1 MKMEKMNATM
11 TIEPTISA
19 STSNSASTTI
29 SVDGADTTRRDGV
42 RVIKLSEVKA
52 AALCLA
58 DAFAKDDVAMYFID
72 TPDRAKKSAAVN
84 WKLHVSILEYVVA
97 AHCMKGLALTIG
109 PNYDCVAL
117 WMPPGKNMDD
127 LCTILRSGMW
137 RLHYQLSAEGKT
149 RFFKEFLPLL
159 HETKADVLGARDDD
173 SWYLVYIGTKASA
186 RGKGYARKL
195 IEYVG
200 KMADAEGRPC
210 YLESSN
216 DVNPVIYGKLGF
228 EMKKKIQLTR
238 GKRPIELDI
247 MVREPAK
254 SEGA

>member
-1 MKMEKMNATM
+1 MEKMNTAM
-11 TIEPTISA
+11 TIESTTSA
-19 STSNSASTTI
+19 FTSNSASTTI
-29 SVDGADTTRRDGV
+29 SIDNSVDSRNNEA
-42 RVIKLSEVKA
+42 RVLKLSEVKA

-58 DAFAKDDVAMYFID
+58 DAFAKDDVAMYFIE
-72 TPDRAKKSAAVN
+72 TPDRTKKSAAAN

-137 RLHYQLSAEGKT
+137 RLHYQLSTEGKT

-159 HETKADVLGARDDD
+159 HDTKADVLGARDDD

-195 IEYVG
+195 IGHVG

-238 GKRPIELDI
+238 GKKPIELDI
-247 MVREPAK
+247 MVREPIKGKEA
-254 SEGA
+254 

>member
-1 MKMEKMNATM
+1 MEKLNAAI
-11 TIEPTISA
+11 TIESTTSA
-19 STSNSASTTI
+19 STSTSASTATPI
-29 SVDGADTTRRDGV
+29 ASSAITRSDEA

-58 DAFAKDDVAMYFID
+58 DAFATDDVAMYFIE
-72 TPDRAKKSAAVN
+72 TPDRAKKSATAHWN
-84 WKLHVSILEYVVA
+84 LHVSILEYIVA

-109 PNYDCVAL
+109 PNHDCVAL

-159 HETKADVLGARDDD
+159 HDTKTEVLGSRDDD
-173 SWYLVYIGTKASA
+173 SWYLVYIGTKTSA

-216 DVNPVIYGKLGF
+216 DINPIIYGKLGF

-238 GKRPIELDI
+238 GRRPIELDI
-247 MVREPAK
+247 MVREPLK
-254 SEGA
+254 GKGS